1 MGVKIKQA
9 IDYKCNILLDSGAF
23 SIWKRGLE
31 FPLNDYIEYCHRH
44 KDNVDAYVA
53 LDALPGEN
61 GMMDHSQA
69 AIEKSASKS
78 YENLQIMKAAGLS
91 PVPVFHQGERFE
103 WLDKML
109 QDGETYIGIS
119 PYLRSHQSEIIHWM
133 DKCYSR
139 ITDAKGRP
147 YVKTHGFGV
156 TACNLCTRYPFYS
169 VDSTSWSV
177 GGGYGSILV
186 PQYVGG
192 VPDYSRQPLTLK
204 ISARKQD
211 QSGGFDGLS
220 AAQQDVVRQAAVDA
234 NVSLSE
240 LRNTFMGRWRF
251 NVHAHLGLAK
261 ACDGKLFKNRAH
273 SLFDKVVHKGKAYDP
288 QPLKMYFA
296 TVFTDGHNKFLNEMN
311 ITNRLLSYALL
322 KDTPE
327 DTLQIYRETGGH
339 VTKPPRPRKMSIK
352 QLSSESYRVKRA
364 QSVLARLERPITDQ
378 SFD

>member
-1 MGVKIKQA
+1 MNQPI
-9 IDYKCNILLDSGAF
+9 CNILLDSGSF
-23 SIWKRGLE
+23 SAWRRGAE
-31 FPLNDYIEYCHRH
+31 ISSKDYIAYCKAHAH
-44 KDNVDAYVA
+44 EVDAYVNM
-53 LDALPGEN
+53 DALPGEN
-61 GMMDHSQA
+61 GLMDHSQA

-78 YENLQIMKAAGLS
+78 YENLQIMKDAGLS
-91 PVPVFHQGERFE
+91 PIPVFHQGERFE
-103 WLDKML
+103 WLDKMIT
-109 QDGETYIGIS
+109 DGETYIGIS

-139 ITDAKGRP
+139 ITDSKGRP

-186 PQYVGG
+186 PHYQNGI
-192 VPDYSRQPLTLK
+192 PDYGRQPLTLK

-220 AAQQDVVRQAAVDA
+220 AAQQEVVRQAAADA
-234 NVSLSE
+234 NVSLGE

-273 SLFDKVVHKGKAYDP
+273 SLFDKVVHTRKAYDP
-288 QPLKMYFA
+288 EPLKLYFA
-296 TVFTDGHNKFLNEMN
+296 TVFTEGHSKFLNEYG

-322 KDTPE
+322 KDLP
-327 DTLQIYRETGGH
+327 DSYLSQYRETGG
-339 VTKPPRPRKMSIK
+339 VVDVPKRPRKMSIK
-352 QLSSESYRVKRA
+352 MLSSEAYRVRRVNA
-364 QSVLARLERPITDQ
+364 LLTRLQRNEST
-378 SFD
+378 